1 MLIRTILI
9 CIGFALPLIGA
20 LEAASAERRK
30 ATRQAGVE
38 QPPKDCTRYNSRYGF
53 YGNIW
58 CTPAEQNRFDRWDAA
73 RLRAR

>member
-1 MLIRTILI
+1 MLIRTVLI
-9 CIGFALPLIGA
+9 CLGFSLPLIGA

-30 ATRQAGVE
+30 AARQARLE

-58 CTPAEQNRFDRWDAA
+58 CTPAEQDRFDRWDAA
-73 RLRAR
+73 RLRTK

>member
-1 MLIRTILI
+1 MLIRTILV
-9 CIGFALPLIGA
+9 GLGVSLPLIGA
-20 LEAASAERRK
+20 LEATSAERRK
-30 ATRQAGVE
+30 PARQAALE
-38 QPPKDCTRYNSRYGF
+38 QPLKDCTRYNSRYGF

>member
-9 CIGFALPLIGA
+9 GLGVSLPLIGA
-20 LEAASAERRK
+20 LETASAERRN
-30 ATRQAGVE
+30 ASRQAGMA

-58 CTPAEQNRFDRWDAA
+58 CTPAEQDRFDRWDAA
-73 RLRAR
+73 RLRPR